1 MATKYTTMGANG
13 FNHLRPSL
21 GTQLT
26 IQACKRGP
34 SIIVE
39 PKELRF
45 GTKGSKCYFYG
56 TKVLVK
62 SIFTLLNQ
70 DTNHIFVLTF
80 SVDSHFDLQISFLP
94 FLVPILKNASHFGLC
109 HYIKDEKCTR
119 GKRKN

>member
-70 DTNHIFVLTF
+70 GRNHIFVLIF
-80 SVDSHFDLQISFLP
+80 LGDFHFRLQILFLS
-94 FLVPILKNASHFGLC
+94 FLVPNLKNASHFGLC
-109 HYIKDEKCTR
+109 HYIRDGKCTHE
-119 GKRKN
+119 KRKN

>member
-21 GTQLT
+21 ETQLT
-26 IQACKRGP
+26 VQACKRGP

-39 PKELRF
+39 PKELRL

-62 SIFTLLNQ
+62 CIFTLLNRGR
-70 DTNHIFVLTF
+70 NHIFVFIF
-80 SVDSHFDLQISFLP
+80 SGDSHFRLQILFLL
-94 FLVPILKNASHFGLC
+94 FLVPLLKNASHFGFC
-109 HYIKDEKCTR
+109 HYIRDEKCTR
-119 GKRKN
+119 DKRKN